1 MTAEFEVQKTGN
13 VLPALIECLGR
24 LVADSTASIFN
35 RLEAID
41 LLLRIALGPRHRPT
55 DSTDV
60 EASRH
65 ARVALS
71 GATFFL
77 DQTMTSN
84 NNRAR
89 IRLHAA
95 SLASLV
101 NSCIG
106 HGSTPASTM

>member
-1 MTAEFEVQKTGN
+1 MTAKSEVQKKGD
-13 VLPALIECLGR
+13 VLPGLIECLGR
-24 LVADSTASIFN
+24 LVTDSTTSVLN
-35 RLEAID
+35 RLAAID
-41 LLLRIALGPRHRPT
+41 LLLRIVLGPRHRPT

-60 EASRH
+60 EASHH
-65 ARVALS
+65 ARIALS
-71 GATFFL
+71 GATSFL

-101 NSCIG
+101 NNCIG
-106 HGSTPASTM
+106 HGSTSASIM